1 MADLGNGGPE
11 PDRRALVIFY
21 SIMLICD
28 LIYCV
33 CRPQCYCKNYFYADT
48 MNTVHYTQ
56 ISAMTFS
63 DRQMIPYTE
72 RRALY
77 WYSPFQTGKR
87 HSANAARF
95 VQTINPHPMPTADT
109 MSKYQSLWKSEPNRL
124 SANLL
129 KGFYIAVWKAYTYRI
144 VILSLD
150 RNHFLVST
158 LNYVYWT
165 EEVNLSYDGMAHQVT
180 NDSLS
185 ELEQKIDTFFK
196 SG

>member
-1 MADLGNGGPE
+1 MIWFIVFVVRSATAKITFTQTLWTQCIIH
-11 PDRRALVIFY
+11 RLVLWHLATVKWSPIRSAERY
-21 SIMLICD
+21 T
-28 LIYCV
+28 
-33 CRPQCYCKNYFYADT
+33 DT
-48 MNTVHYTQ
+48 RHFRQ
-56 ISAMTFS
+56 ASAI
-63 DRQMIPYTE
+63 Q
-72 RRALY
+72 L
-77 WYSPFQTGKR
+77 
-87 HSANAARF
+87 NAARF

-109 MSKYQSLWKSEPNRL
+109 MSKYQSLWKSKPNRL